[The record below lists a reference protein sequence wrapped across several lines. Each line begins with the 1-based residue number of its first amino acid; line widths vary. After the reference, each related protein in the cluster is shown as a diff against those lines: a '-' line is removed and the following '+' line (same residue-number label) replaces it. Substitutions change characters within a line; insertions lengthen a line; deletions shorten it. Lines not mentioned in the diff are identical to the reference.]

1 MEDAAAEEIKEELE
15 VVELREQDSSV
26 AIAADDIEVEI
37 EDDEE

>member
-1 MEDAAAEEIKEELE
+1 MAEEDQEEIKEELE